1 MNQKLL
7 QKNHPEKIIDLLN
20 QRLLSNLGRGR
31 EQKSIIK
38 LSSVSNTMAKY
49 YTEKNEAELTEEEA
63 IRLVVNNYHSLTVI
77 E

>member
-38 LSSVSNTMAKY
+38 LSFVSYTMAKY
-49 YTEKNEAELTEEEA
+49 YLEKNEAELTEEEA

>member
-38 LSSVSNTMAKY
+38 LSSVSYIMAKNY
-49 YTEKNEAELTEEEA
+49 AEKNEAELTEEEA

>member
-7 QKNHPEKIIDLLN
+7 QKNHLEKIIDLLN

-38 LSSVSNTMAKY
+38 LSSVSYTMAKK

>member
-38 LSSVSNTMAKY
+38 LSSVSYTMTKY

>member
-7 QKNHPEKIIDLLN
+7 EKNRPEKIIDLLN

-38 LSSVSNTMAKY
+38 LSSVSYTIYNN

-63 IRLVVNNYHSLTVI
+63 IRLVVNNYYSLTVI

>member
-38 LSSVSNTMAKY
+38 LSSVSYTMAKN